1 MWADPT
7 RRLTRLSD
15 GLNLHIAA
23 AAVNRSG
30 HYIHLHENEKCLFIL
45 LISYRKKR
53 GIVK

>member
-23 AAVNRSG
+23 AAANRSG
-30 HYIHLHENEKCLFIL
+30 HYIHLHENDKCLFTL
-45 LISYRKKR
+45 FLSYMKKHR
-53 GIVK
+53 TVK